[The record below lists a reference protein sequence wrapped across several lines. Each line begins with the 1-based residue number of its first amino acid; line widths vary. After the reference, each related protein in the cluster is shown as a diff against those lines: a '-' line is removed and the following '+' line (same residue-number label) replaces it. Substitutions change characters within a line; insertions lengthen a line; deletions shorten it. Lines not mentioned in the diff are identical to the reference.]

1 MMAKIKGI
9 LFDKDGTLIDLDATW
24 VPVYKAF
31 LGREKA
37 QGLEHTVELMQEA
50 GYDPASGRFLPN
62 SLLAS
67 GTTEEL
73 FQLWWPELDD
83 DAINHKVAM
92 LDSEFA
98 EIALANIRP
107 VVPLAPFLAQ
117 LRQMGLKF
125 GVATND
131 TYKSAMIQLGHL
143 GVVSQFDDVM
153 GADTVER
160 PKPSGDM
167 IRRFAGLMG
176 LDVSEI
182 AMVGDTL
189 HDLAEARA
197 GGAGLAIGVL
207 SGSAERQHLE
217 AMADHVIDDISGI
230 PGLIGA

>member
-1 MMAKIKGI
+1 MAKIKGI

-37 QGLEHTVELMQEA
+37 QGLEHTVELMQKA
-50 GYDPASGRFLPN
+50 GYDPVSERFLPN

-92 LDSEFA
+92 LDAEFA

-107 VVPLAPFLAQ
+107 VVPLAPFLQQ
-117 LRQMGLKF
+117 LRQMDLKV

-143 GVVSQFDDVM
+143 GVVSHFDHVM

-167 IRRFAGLMG
+167 IRRFADLMG
-176 LDVSEI
+176 LDVNEI

-189 HDLAEARA
+189 HDMAEARA

-217 AMADHVIDDISGI
+217 AMADHVIEDISGI
-230 PGLIGA
+230 PSVIGA